1 MIGESGKLSKRTMA
15 QNIDA
20 PTSLVTMAHLDFR
33 YTEYALYHDLNLR
46 ISRSKVTVIM
56 GPSGCGKST
65 LLGLMAGRLRP
76 QAGSVCFDG
85 VSVSDLPRK
94 ELYRLRRRMGM
105 MFQNSALLSDFD
117 VFENVA
123 FPVRENTRLPEPL
136 VRNLVLMKLHMV
148 GLRGAARVMP
158 AALSGGM
165 ARRVALARALAL
177 DPDLVMYDEPFTG
190 LDPISKGVVAQL
202 IRELNDVLN
211 LTSVVVTQDVI
222 EGLAI
227 ADHVIVFAGGQIV
240 EEGAPKKVAAS
251 TQPQVRQF
259 LDAKPDGPVPFHY
272 PASDYQDDLFGIH
285 R

>member
-1 MIGESGKLSKRTMA
+1 
-15 QNIDA
+15 
-20 PTSLVTMAHLDFR
+20 
-33 YTEYALYHDLNLR
+33 
-46 ISRSKVTVIM
+46 
-56 GPSGCGKST
+56 
-65 LLGLMAGRLRP
+65 
-76 QAGSVCFDG
+76 
-85 VSVSDLPRK
+85 
-94 ELYRLRRRMGM
+94 MGM